1 MPMEVVE
8 AMAEAARSFV
18 DLNDLYIKAGAR
30 LAATIGVEA
39 AFISCGAAS
48 GLALCAAACMTGV
61 DEQRILGLPTT
72 SGTKNEFVISM
83 LDPHTFEP
91 EQRHHGDALAGA
103 ALTDHAKEFA
113 PPESEADA
121 VDGMRHAVHQGIEA
135 VGGTLVKV
143 GSHTAA
149 QPADIIAALGP
160 KTAAVVFF
168 LGVQTREDLAEIILE
183 ARSSGIAVIVDAA
196 AQLPP
201 RSNLRSILDMG
212 ATGVVFSGG
221 KAIRGPQ
228 TTGLVLGQADLVEA
242 VRLNANPHTAVG
254 RAMKVGKEEVMGLVT
269 ALDLFLAADEEE
281 ELARWQGW
289 LEEIAERLNE
299 LDGVEAEVGS
309 RGETA
314 APEPVARAYV
324 TVDDS
329 LNLPPEVI
337 VAQLGRGTPAIDV
350 RTDGQGIIIDP
361 MGLMPG
367 EAAIVSERMIEVIR
381 QRPHTD

>member
-83 LDPHTFEP
+83 LDPHTF
-91 EQRHHGDALAGA
+91 
-103 ALTDHAKEFA
+103 
-113 PPESEADA
+113 
-121 VDGMRHAVHQGIEA
+121 VHQGIEA

-299 LDGVEAEVGS
+299 LDGVEAEVGIQRRDGGS
-309 RGETA
+309 RA
-314 APEPVARAYV
+314 C
-324 TVDDS
+324 
-329 LNLPPEVI
+329 
-337 VAQLGRGTPAIDV
+337 
-350 RTDGQGIIIDP
+350 GQGLRHGRRLAEPATRGD
-361 MGLMPG
+361 
-367 EAAIVSERMIEVIR
+367 R
-381 QRPHTD
+381 RPAGTRHTCDRRPYRRTGDHHRSDGSHAG